1 MAVTYSVCI
10 QGFSSFESATFEA
23 FFRLAARRAPS
34 YRCVA
39 DVAQADIVIADA
51 GQTSVLEAIG
61 RAGKLR
67 RTFTVGNVQV
77 PGSAAGIVRPINMM
91 ALLRMLDEL
100 ASSMSAPDPAQ
111 PPAGVQRQGITSP
124 MALATPPARDIAKAP
139 AANDRDAGALHI
151 LVVDDSDVALRFMQ
165 ARLLRLGFEVSLAN
179 SGDQAL
185 RMLEQRRYAFVFLD
199 VMMAGLDGFQTCK
212 RIKQMGHVGGAEP
225 PRVVMLTSKGGPI
238 DKLRG
243 TLAGCDGYLVKPLDE
258 LRLVK
263 LLAQFDPAFMARFGE
278 SAAA

>member
-51 GQTSVLEAIG
+51 EQTSVLEAIG
-61 RAGKLR
+61 RADKLR

-100 ASSMSAPDPAQ
+100 ASSMSAPAPAQ
-111 PPAGVQRQGITSP
+111 PPASAQRQGITSP
-124 MALATPPARDIAKAP
+124 VALATPPARDIAKAP
-139 AANDRDAGALHI
+139 AANDRDAGAMHI

-179 SGDQAL
+179 SGDEAL

-212 RIKQMGHVGGAEP
+212 RIKQMSHVGGAEP

>member
-10 QGFSSFESATFEA
+10 QGFSSFESETFEA

-34 YRCVA
+34 YRCVGDLA
-39 DVAQADIVIADA
+39 LADIVIADA
-51 GQTSVLEAIG
+51 GQAAMLEVVT

-67 RTFTVGNVQV
+67 RTLTVGHAPV
-77 PGSAAGIVRPINMM
+77 PGAAAGITRPINMM

-100 ASSMSAPDPAQ
+100 AGSMSAPPPTAQPAGAPHGGAAAPAQ
-111 PPAGVQRQGITSP
+111 RVVHAAGS
-124 MALATPPARDIAKAP
+124 AP
-139 AANDRDAGALHI
+139 RVAAANDHDAGAMHI
-151 LVVDDSDVALRFMQ
+151 LVVDDSDVALRFML
-165 ARLLRLGFEVSLAN
+165 ARLRRLGFEVSLAN
-179 SGDQAL
+179 SGDEAL
-185 RMLEQRRYAFVFLD
+185 RMLEQRQYAFVFLD

-212 RIKQMGHVGGAEP
+212 RIKQKEHTTGEP
-225 PRVVMLTSKGGPI
+225 PRVIMLTSKGGPI

-263 LLAQFDPAFMARFGE
+263 LLAQLDPAFMARFGE

>member
-10 QGFSSFESATFEA
+10 QGFSSFESETFEA

-34 YRCVA
+34 YRCVGDLA
-39 DVAQADIVIADA
+39 LADIVIADA
-51 GQTSVLEAIG
+51 GQTAMLEAVT
-61 RAGKLR
+61 RAGKLH
-67 RTFTVGNVQV
+67 RTLTVGHGQV
-77 PGSAAGIVRPINMM
+77 PGAAAGITRPINMM

-100 ASSMSAPDPAQ
+100 AGSMSAHPAAQ
-111 PPAGVQRQGITSP
+111 TAAAPHGGAAAPVKRVAH
-124 MALATPPARDIAKAP
+124 ATGSVPHAA
-139 AANDRDAGALHI
+139 AANDHDAGAMHI

-165 ARLLRLGFEVSLAN
+165 ARLRRLGFEVSLAN
-179 SGDQAL
+179 SGDEAL
-185 RMLEQRRYAFVFLD
+185 RMLEQRQYAFVFLD

-212 RIKQMGHVGGAEP
+212 RIKQKEHAAGEP
-225 PRVVMLTSKGGPI
+225 PRVIMLTSKGGPI

-263 LLAQFDPAFMARFGE
+263 LLAQLDPAFMARFGE